1 MNPQMVKNKVFLLHD
16 LVSNYEDEVK
26 HQETTAVILAHSNIP
41 VSKEEKVSESDKLK
55 EDNHENEMNS
65 KKEKAYE
72 VADYLKPVLQA
83 AEHDSQNQIDR
94 STHIQIY
101 HDGYVTKPET
111 NMVASSFEEP
121 YVDEEHFVTRVSL

>member
-1 MNPQMVKNKVFLLHD
+1 MNPQIVKNNVPPLHD
-16 LVSNYEDEVK
+16 LVSNYEDETK
-26 HQETTAVILAHSNIP
+26 HQEATAVITAYSP
-41 VSKEEKVSESDKLK
+41 VNQEEKVSESDKLK

-83 AEHDSQNQIDR
+83 PEHDSQNQIDR

-121 YVDEEHFVTRVSL
+121 YVDEEHFATRVRL